1 MVEFNDVRTDLPMS
15 MAMAA
20 FTGVSWCLGVE
31 VILSLFMVF
40 KRRRGLYFWSCAL
53 GALGVIL
60 QPLFI
65 ILADF
70 RVWTD
75 PVPSIVMIY
84 LTWFILVVP
93 QSWVLYSRLHL
104 LMSSA
109 RTLRGI
115 KWVLVV
121 TSIGFSV
128 PTIVLGTVAQ
138 TRPRLNSHLTSVNI
152 TWDRVQLVVFF
163 VQETALSIMYIFKT
177 RKFLRGRS
185 TLRWSIPEPNALHTI
200 PSTSGL
206 PIPTHAQHS
215 HSHPHHTLSA
225 SQAMKNEEKAVLWQL
240 IYANTLIIALDVTL
254 LGIQSAGPRLFHL
267 QGAFKPCVYGIKLK
281 LEFVILNKLR
291 DIATRPVGGAVGHW
305 NVDADA
311 AYGGSSG
318 SSNSHDHPRGH
329 GRGQRNS
336 AGSAIGHLAPKAWRG
351 SYRGEGSDEVQL
363 VVRAE
368 QVQ

>member
-1 MVEFNDVRTDLPMS
+1 MVEFEDVREDLPMS

-31 VILSLFMVF
+31 IILSLFMVF

-109 RTLRGI
+109 KTLRGI
-115 KWVLVV
+115 KWALIL

-138 TRPRLNSHLTSVNI
+138 TRFNSNLTSVNI

-163 VQETALSIMYIFKT
+163 VQETALSIMYMFKT

-185 TLRWSIPEPNALHTI
+185 TLRWSIPEPNAVPTI
-200 PSTSGL
+200 PSSL
-206 PIPTHAQHS
+206 PLPSPTHLRHNS
-215 HSHPHHTLSA
+215 HSQHPPLSA
-225 SQAMKNEEKAVLWQL
+225 QQAMKNEEKAVLWQL
-240 IYANTLIIALDVTL
+240 IYANTLIIALDITL

-291 DIATRPVGGAVGHW
+291 DIATRPVGGVVGHW
-305 NVDADA
+305 NVDAV
-311 AYGGSSG
+311 YGGSSG
-318 SSNSHDHPRGH
+318 SSNSNERGH

-336 AGSAIGHLAPKAWRG
+336 AGSGTGLGGLAPKAWRG
-351 SYRGEGSDEVQL
+351 GYRREASDEVQL
-363 VVRAE
+363 VVRE
-368 QVQ
+368 ERVS

>member
-1 MVEFNDVRTDLPMS
+1 MAQHDVRNDLPMS
-15 MAMAA
+15 MTMAA

-31 VILSLFMVF
+31 INMSLFMVF
-40 KRRRGLYFWSCAL
+40 KRWRGLYFWSCAL
-53 GALGVIL
+53 ASLGVIL

-84 LTWFILVVP
+84 LTWLIMVIP

-109 RTLRGI
+109 KTLRRI
-115 KWVLVV
+115 KWVLVL
-121 TSIGFSV
+121 TSVGFSV

-138 TRPRLNSHLTSVNI
+138 STRTDRHLTSVNL

-163 VQETALSIMYIFKT
+163 VQETALSILYIFKT

-185 TLRWSIPEPNALHTI
+185 TLRWSIPEPSATVP
-200 PSTSGL
+200 PS
-206 PIPTHAQHS
+206 
-215 HSHPHHTLSA
+215 SHPSRPALTAH
-225 SQAMKNEEKAVLWQL
+225 QAMKNEEKAVLWQL
-240 IYANTLIIALDVTL
+240 IYANTLIIALDITL

-291 DIATRPVGGAVGHW
+291 DIATRPVGGTVGNW
-305 NVDADA
+305 NLDGI
-311 AYGGSSG
+311 YLGEGSG
-318 SSNSHDHPRGH
+318 SSNSQGH
-329 GRGQRNS
+329 GHSQRNS
-336 AGSAIGHLAPKAWRG
+336 QGYGSGLGHLAPKAWRA
-351 SYRGEGSDEVQL
+351 SYRREASDEVQL
-363 VVRAE
+363 VDR
-368 QVQ
+368 